1 MLWFKE
7 FMVFP
12 YFRLYVDFNL
22 VVVITVKIELSITHK
37 SDISKS
43 CQLLSHYQCM
53 RKVKPVCFIDVAASR
68 KCARTLHT
76 GHITKTHTHKHGTA
90 GMKVHGEHSLA
101 NVLWMVS

>member
-68 KCARTLHT
+68 KSARTLHT
-76 GHITKTHTHKHGTA
+76 GHITKTHTHTN
-90 GMKVHGEHSLA
+90 MEQQE
-101 NVLWMVS
+101 